1 MPRNISRC
9 LFSGYLVVHHI
20 NSLTYCG
27 CFVSLCRYL
36 CFKKFFLHWWFGVI
50 GYKWKSRKWARFLPR
65 SCACFLYTESFQI
78 LLSYLF
84 YSICVVL
91 KRTPNPLNCWAVFP
105 PSIHWIF
112 MSLSMLSLSIL
123 CAQRHTFKSV
133 FQIDS
138 ANIQLSQSKLQKLF
152 QFYDSSLWTAEK
164 NLKHAVTITIVHS
177 YKTDLYFKSFI
188 KEVTIKPVLLHNFSI
203 KLLI

>member
-50 GYKWKSRKWARFLPR
+50 GYKWKSRKWERFLPR
-65 SCACFLYTESFQI
+65 SVLVFYTLNLFKFYFLIYFIPYAWS
-78 LLSYLF
+78 SR
-84 YSICVVL
+84 
-91 KRTPNPLNCWAVFP
+91 RTPNPLNCWAVFP

-112 MSLSMLSLSIL
+112 MSVSMLSLSIL

-152 QFYDSSLWTAEK
+152 RFYYSSLWTAK
-164 NLKHAVTITIVHS
+164 KIWNMQLLS
-177 YKTDLYFKSFI
+177 LYKTHLYFKSFI